1 MTTLAVTPARVL
13 HSEWHKLW
21 TLRSTWF
28 NLALIP
34 VLTLGTGIAIG
45 SSYESG
51 DATELDTVLLVLLG
65 MQFSQ
70 IIVGVLGI
78 LSTAEEHSTGLVRST
93 MAAVPARLPVL
104 WSKAAILGTVGFLTA
119 LATNLVTFPL
129 VQTLLTGTDKEA
141 SLGDPGVLRALV
153 GNAAGLALIAVL
165 AVGIGA
171 LIRSVPTSVGV
182 LIGVVMIL
190 PEVLRMLPY
199 DVVDDAVR
207 HFPGKALETLTHA
220 DPTPGMTS
228 PGSALLA
235 LFIWTAAVLTAAA
248 FLLKRRDV

>member
-1 MTTLAVTPARVL
+1 MTTLAVTPVRVL

-21 TLRSTWF
+21 TLRSTWL

-51 DATELDTVLLVLLG
+51 DAAELDTVLLVLLG

-78 LSTAEEHSTGLVRST
+78 LASAEEHSTGLVRST

-104 WSKAAILGTVGFLTA
+104 WSKAAIVGTVCFLTA
-119 LATNLVTFPL
+119 LATNLLTFPV
-129 VQTLLTGTDKEA
+129 VQSLLTGTDKEA
-141 SLGDPGVLRALV
+141 ALGDPGILRALV
-153 GNAAGLALIAVL
+153 GNAAGLALVAVL
-165 AVGIGA
+165 AVGLGS

-199 DVVDDAVR
+199 EAVDDAVR
-207 HFPGKALETLTHA
+207 HFPGKALEALTHA
-220 DPTPGMTS
+220 TPTPGMTS
-228 PGSALLA
+228 PGTALLS
-235 LFIWTAAVLTAAA
+235 LILWTAATLTAAA
-248 FLLKRRDV
+248 VFLKRRDV

>member
-13 HSEWHKLW
+13 HAEWHKLR
-21 TLRSTWF
+21 TLRSTWL

-34 VLTLGTGIAIG
+34 VLTLGTGIAVG
-45 SSYESG
+45 SAYESG
-51 DATELDTVLLVLLG
+51 DATELDTVLMLLLG

-104 WSKAAILGTVGFLTA
+104 WSKAAILGAVGFLTA

-129 VQTLLTGTDKEA
+129 VQTFLTGTDKEA
-141 SLGDPGVLRALV
+141 SLADPGVLRALV

-207 HFPGKALETLTHA
+207 YFPGKALETLTHA

-235 LFIWTAAVLTAAA
+235 LFLWTAAVLTAAA

>member
-13 HSEWHKLW
+13 HAEWHKLW

-45 SSYESG
+45 SAYESG
-51 DATELDTVLLVLLG
+51 DAAELDTVLLVLLG

-78 LSTAEEHSTGLVRST
+78 LSTAEEHSTGLIRST

-207 HFPGKALETLTHA
+207 YFPGKALETLTHA
-220 DPTPGMTS
+220 EPAPGMTS

-235 LFIWTAAVLTAAA
+235 LVLWTAAVLAAAA